1 MRRNLDSPRRHEEST
16 LIIVLGRQVIRSVQA
31 SRIGI
36 EISPRATP
44 PRERKSQLESRSRG

>member
-16 LIIVLGRQVIRSVQA
+16 LIIVFRRQVIRSVQA

-36 EISPRATP
+36 EINPRATP
-44 PRERKSQLESRSRG
+44 PREGKLRLESRSRG